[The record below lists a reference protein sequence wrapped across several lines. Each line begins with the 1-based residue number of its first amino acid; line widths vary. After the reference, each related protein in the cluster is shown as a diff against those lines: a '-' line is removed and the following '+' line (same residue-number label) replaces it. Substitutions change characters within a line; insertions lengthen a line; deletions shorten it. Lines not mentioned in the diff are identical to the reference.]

1 MREKWGCLEIN
12 WNTGI
17 LEQLEHWNNWNAL
30 LFSEASQVLWCLFFP
45 RPFPSKDVLLSEAL
59 PVMDLPLAGPSHLLE
74 ASTAG
79 YFRLLASPCI
89 SLRLI
94 PLSSPVI
101 SRYHPLSH
109 VISPNRIQSHRIA
122 LLGWQKDLTLQH
134 EHDSWVAPPPDW
146 PWQTPASPTESMSP
160 RSLTYWHTKGGPN
173 LWQARRHPPQPQ
185 REKRNP
191 LRLLAQEVERL
202 ASLLVADGLLHFSVI
217 GRREIC
223 ILAW

>member
-1 MREKWGCLEIN
+1 M
-12 WNTGI
+12 
-17 LEQLEHWNNWNAL
+17 
-30 LFSEASQVLWCLFFP
+30 LWCLFFP

-59 PVMDLPLAGPSHLLE
+59 SVMALPLAGPSYLLE

-79 YFRLLASPCI
+79 YFRLLASPCV
-89 SLRLI
+89 SFH
-94 PLSSPVI
+94 PH
-101 SRYHPLSH
+101 HPLSH

-134 EHDSWVAPPPDW
+134 EHDSWAGPPPDR
-146 PWQTPASPTESMSP
+146 PRQTPASPAESMSP

-173 LWQARRHPPQPQ
+173 LWQARH
-185 REKRNP
+185 P
-191 LRLLAQEVERL
+191 LRPKARREIPLRPLAQEVERL
-202 ASLLVADGLLHFSVI
+202 ASLLVADGLLHLSVI

>member
-17 LEQLEHWNNWNAL
+17 LEQLEQL
-30 LFSEASQVLWCLFFP
+30 ERTSFLRGFSSAVMPLFP

-59 PVMDLPLAGPSHLLE
+59 SVMALPLAGPSHLLE

-79 YFRLLASPCI
+79 YFRLLESPCI

-94 PLSSPVI
+94 PPSSP
-101 SRYHPLSH
+101 

-134 EHDSWVAPPPDW
+134 EHDSRAGPPPDW
-146 PWQTPASPTESMSP
+146 PRQTSASPAESMSP
-160 RSLTYWHTKGGPN
+160 RSLTY
-173 LWQARRHPPQPQ
+173 
-185 REKRNP
+185 
-191 LRLLAQEVERL
+191 
-202 ASLLVADGLLHFSVI
+202 
-217 GRREIC
+217 
-223 ILAW
+223 

>member
-1 MREKWGCLEIN
+1 MP
-12 WNTGI
+12 
-17 LEQLEHWNNWNAL
+17 
-30 LFSEASQVLWCLFFP
+30 LFSKSLPFQGCSPLWG
-45 RPFPSKDVLLSEAL
+45 PFCD
-59 PVMDLPLAGPSHLLE
+59 GPSPRWPQPF
-74 ASTAG
+74 ARS
-79 YFRLLASPCI
+79 FDRRVFASPCV

-94 PLSSPVI
+94 PPSSPVI
-101 SRYHPLSH
+101 SLYLT
-109 VISPNRIQSHRIA
+109 QAHRIA

-146 PWQTPASPTESMSP
+146 PWQTPASPAESMSP

-173 LWQARRHPPQPQ
+173 LWQARPPPQPQ

-202 ASLLVADGLLHFSVI
+202 ASLLVADGLLYLSVI

>member
-1 MREKWGCLEIN
+1 MSSSLRP
-12 WNTGI
+12 
-17 LEQLEHWNNWNAL
+17 
-30 LFSEASQVLWCLFFP
+30 FLWW
-45 RPFPSKDVLLSEAL
+45 PFPS
-59 PVMDLPLAGPSHLLE
+59 LAPAICSKLRQQGISV
-74 ASTAG
+74 
-79 YFRLLASPCI
+79 

-94 PLSSPVI
+94 PPSSPVI
-101 SRYHPLSH
+101 SRYLT
-109 VISPNRIQSHRIA
+109 QSHRIA

-134 EHDSWVAPPPDW
+134 EHDSWVGPPPDW
-146 PWQTPASPTESMSP
+146 PRQTPASPAESMSP